1 MVSMGI
7 EHYNQSR
14 VITFTLEICNALFTT
29 IFSLGKRHFFL
40 VKSIG
45 ANFLHNI
52 SIFSE
57 CLVKIIGLRYQYF
70 TAGWN
75 IFDFVLVIASIVGIV
90 MEDIMQDFP
99 VSPTLLRVVRVF
111 RIGKIKIS
119 VAYFPEVATVTQ
131 I

>member
-1 MVSMGI
+1 MGI

-29 IFSLGKRHFFL
+29 IFSLGKRQFFFRQIIF
-40 VKSIG
+40 VKSIDT
-45 ANFLHNI
+45 NFLHNF

-111 RIGKIKIS
+111 RIGKVMIS
-119 VAYFPEVATVTQ
+119 VANSTFFPN
-131 I
+131 